1 MSLSTRS
8 DIAGSLTAPER
19 KRIMAHFAFHYQSD
33 HDIIA
38 AEIEAALAGEA
49 TSAVVI
55 PGPWTTN
62 PAADS
67 ADSR

>member
-1 MSLSTRS
+1 
-8 DIAGSLTAPER
+8 
-19 KRIMAHFAFHYQSD
+19 MAHFAFHYQSD
-33 HDIIA
+33 HDFI

-55 PGPWTTN
+55 PGPWTTH

-67 ADSR
+67 ADTR